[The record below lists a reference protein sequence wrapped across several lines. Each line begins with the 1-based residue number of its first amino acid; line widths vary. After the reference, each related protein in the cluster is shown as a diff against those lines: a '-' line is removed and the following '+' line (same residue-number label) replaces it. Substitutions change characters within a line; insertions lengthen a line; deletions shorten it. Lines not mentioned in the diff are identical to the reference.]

1 MQSTHLFS
9 LEIARDHDAIPV
21 SGMSQH
27 DPLEITVSRSEVWHN
42 VPFDFDFPLMACYI
56 PIKLPVLY
64 PLKHHDRAFNFSKLK
79 IDMGLFNRK
88 LVICLGQLA
97 AF

>member
-42 VPFDFDFPLMACYI
+42 VPLDFDFPLMAF
-56 PIKLPVLY
+56 VT
-64 PLKHHDRAFNFSKLK
+64 HK
-79 IDMGLFNRK
+79 IASSVPFE
-88 LVICLGQLA
+88 A
-97 AF
+97 P

>member
-1 MQSTHLFS
+1 MQSPHLHFS

-42 VPFDFDFPLMACYI
+42 VPLDFDFPLTACY
-56 PIKLPVLY
+56 P
-64 PLKHHDRAFNFSKLK
+64 
-79 IDMGLFNRK
+79 
-88 LVICLGQLA
+88 
-97 AF
+97 